1 MRTLV
6 ACLLMAS
13 ALVNSAH
20 AEENLDAQLWRAAVS
35 EAGEMW
41 ARSVGALNDLPEG
54 KPLRK
59 EIAHGSTVPLMIL
72 SQRDPDQ
79 PPSSPEV
86 RKAFEQV
93 WGALKI
99 VYPALTQAGRLAP
112 GKANKTLEMFNKLHG
127 KTVQEEYPDT
137 VADLNGPSHTGP
149 IAASSTKTREE
160 SRERAISQ
168 ELSRSFAPR
177 SLAEMERLLNAT
189 DQQVNEARDRIYSN
203 GRP

>member
-1 MRTLV
+1 MRVLI
-6 ACLLMAS
+6 ACVLMVT
-13 ALVNSAH
+13 ALFNSAH
-20 AEENLDAQLWRAAVS
+20 AEESLDAQLWRAAVS
-35 EAGEMW
+35 EAGKVW
-41 ARSVGALNDLPEG
+41 TRSIGALNDLPEG

-59 EIAHGSTVPLMIL
+59 EIEHGTTVPLMIL

-99 VYPALTQAGRLAP
+99 VYPALSEAGRLAP
-112 GKANKTLEMFNKLHG
+112 GKANKALETFNKLHG

-160 SRERAISQ
+160 SRERASSQ
-168 ELSRSFAPR
+168 ELSRSFGPR
-177 SLAEMERLLNAT
+177 SLAEMERWRNAT